1 MAARQILLEFYHALG
16 GSEWVDDTNWNSNKP
31 LNGWF
36 GITANENDN
45 LLEINLENNNLVG
58 TLPNGIGNSASLV
71 RLNLRGNKIS
81 GPLPSGLGR
90 CASLKELGLSR
101 NLITGCIPESLG
113 KCSKLEYLGLSNNR
127 LLDNIPESLGR
138 CTRLREVSLGSNK
151 LTGSVPETFGRCVKL
166 ATLSLMDNNLSGPLL
181 PSCFEKMVGLQK
193 LLLDRNSI
201 SGELPSC
208 FGNLVK
214 LRQLSIADN
223 EFSGYFPESLRHC
236 VGLKRLNIS
245 GNDFAGPI
253 SDGLGL
259 CESLEGLYMN
269 GNRLTGLEGLRNLKK
284 LKTLDL
290 NLPELLDDLP
300 PEFHDKD
307 IQIILSYLREIYL
320 TTSAVVEEV
329 KEQESTVT
337 VKRVKLMF
345 IGPGEAGKTTLIHRL
360 QEGKFEGG
368 FGMTDGVSMTDW
380 TIDELRMSCWDFSG
394 QGVYTNT
401 HSLFFSERT
410 VFILVWNPR
419 QHENQASLDLFF
431 HTIRNASPKAP
442 IILVST
448 HSKDTSKAS
457 DGVLD
462 SFNERFGPPSG
473 FGKIACYHHIDS
485 STGVGIQELK
495 TDICKISLRQKF
507 VTQKIPK
514 SYKRLEGGLSDLAKY
529 GRFSLTG
536 REARNFAYEQ
546 YKIDDMSCDVALDL
560 FHDWGFVH
568 ILPGGDVIL
577 EPKKLAD
584 VFSCAISYKAEKIY
598 GMGDGK
604 LGLLRHDEIDLVWKN
619 YDVHLQPQFLQMM
632 HDHKLAYPLYDS
644 HSQPLDASIVPSML
658 PDEPLGGGRFPTEN
672 ELRGLFFPD
681 HAQLQATV
689 RIQFDFL
696 PVNLLPMLQVR
707 LSALATLGGAW
718 KFGCAL
724 QLESFCR
731 ASEKTISQS
740 YAILRAT
747 PHQNCIDV
755 ISGGDTTA
763 ARSVALRSL
772 VAIRDTHFKG
782 LEFIDVKINYN
793 SEPIASLKLI
803 ERKLKRDPN
812 AVILY
817 EGDTLDVGV
826 PLRGLQFL
834 FNPTVL
840 DVDKDV
846 RKKKTRL
853 IHEELVQMYNTAN
866 ENKTVTEEQESGLI
880 VEDSKKEAE
889 DETPLNT
896 LRNEG
901 GKLKGID
908 TLVRNPTASNL
919 FAKGGGSTP
928 LFGTLKKKL
937 DKIHATEEMAVAD
950 GKKKKKPDLTDYRL
964 VMPESIVALEAAI
977 KKASDN
983 PEELDEFL
991 DLENQLAFAI
1001 DDILLFGCNVP
1012 PLLTNI
1018 HTLWVS
1024 YGDGTKMVPLS
1035 PPEKPTKEWEVVGDA
1050 RTTITPR
1057 GDRSEMPHIN
1067 KDISDTVLRALQVL
1081 GIECPAP
1088 PPIVKKQTD
1097 GGSDSKVVTT
1107 TTSHSNPQFAASAK
1121 WFGLVDMS
1129 HCIVEMKTMQETHFD
1144 LVENQEMKKVH
1155 MAKTIASRI
1164 HAPNMAVSDQVF
1176 RKLFQGLRGQ
1186 GGNPHISLLRTAI
1199 DSITPISVTISPRSD
1214 IFLSHTGKAADIKA
1228 VRAIAEY
1235 FSSKGLIVW
1244 IDPKRKS
1251 GINKMHMTGID
1262 NSSLFIM
1269 CVSEIYMNGFRRAEN
1284 NEKKKADGKLGI
1296 KACEDTCYLQYNYA
1310 RKRKMA
1316 SRIIPILIDDTI
1328 FMEKAIENEDDE
1340 VEEVKQT
1347 EEQVQDE
1354 SKSVRFAKTDD
1365 TDQSGKER
1373 LENLVG
1379 PVGRL
1384 VLSYFGETEEEK
1396 KERERKEEALK
1407 QDVPDITVTGGRMV
1421 RTEVLSISK
1430 NANHPVKDK
1439 PEFDKRDHRDLI
1451 YLNGFHHN
1459 TEMFQSQCA
1468 AGFKQLLVQLLQ
1480 PVVVGDSLNNKIT
1493 ADPSAGIEEGKGNS
1507 SNNNTEDDD
1516 ANAASYSLLDHE
1528 EEAIE
1533 MLIESFNLIKANDAR
1548 QETQIQKKD
1557 KLLQRKALKDLSVDE
1572 VCLVLANLYFTKHC
1586 QMFKALEIS
1595 GLSLTFIQCLAD
1607 LEELGI
1613 KVKSKARELL
1623 HHIKTFRVGGV
1634 PLRLIQ
1640 LPLEIQEMLAKQA
1653 QDQLEEEERLAEELS
1668 RQQNEA
1674 NKTDSAPRKSR
1685 KKRK

>member
-1 MAARQILLEFYHALG
+1 MAARQVLLEFYHALG
-16 GSEWVDDTNWNSNKP
+16 GGEWVNDTNWNSNKP

-36 GITANENDN
+36 GITVNENDN

-58 TLPNGIGNSASLV
+58 TLPDGIGNSSSLV

-81 GPLPSGLGR
+81 GPLPNGLGR

-127 LLDNIPESLGR
+127 LIDNIPDSLGR

-151 LTGSVPETFGRCVKL
+151 LSGPIPETLGRCIKL
-166 ATLSLMDNNLSGPLL
+166 ATLSLMDNNLSGEL
-181 PSCFEKMVGLQK
+181 PICFGKMIGLQK
-193 LLLDRNSI
+193 LLLDRNSFT
-201 SGELPSC
+201 GQLPSS

-214 LRQLSIADN
+214 LRQLSVADN
-223 EFSGYFPESLRHC
+223 DFNGYFPEQMRHC
-236 VGLKRLNIS
+236 VSLKRLNIS
-245 GNDFAGPI
+245 GNSFAGPI
-253 SDGLGL
+253 SDGVGNCEAL
-259 CESLEGLYMN
+259 ESLFIQ
-269 GNRLTGLEGLRNLKK
+269 GNRLTCLDGLRNLKK

-290 NLPELLDDLP
+290 NLPEVIDDLP

-320 TTSAVVEEV
+320 TTNNIVEEDV
-329 KEQESTVT
+329 KVEATVT

-360 QEGKFEGG
+360 REGKFEGG

-394 QGVYTNT
+394 QGVYMNT

-410 VFILVWNPR
+410 VFVLVWNPR
-419 QHENQASLDLFF
+419 QQENQASLDLFF

-442 IILVST
+442 IILVTT
-448 HSKDTSKAS
+448 HSKDTSKTS
-457 DGVLD
+457 DGILD
-462 SFNERFGPPSG
+462 SFNERFGQPAG

-514 SYKRLEGGLSDLAKY
+514 SYKRLEGGLKDLAKY

-546 YKIDDMSCDVALDL
+546 YKIDDFSCDVALDL
-560 FHDWGFVH
+560 FHDWGFIH

-598 GMGDGK
+598 AMGDGK
-604 LGLLRHDEIDLVWKN
+604 LGLLRHDEIDLVWRN

-644 HSQPLDASIVPSML
+644 HSSPLEASIVPAML
-658 PDEPLGGGRFPTEN
+658 PEEPLGGGRFPTEN
-672 ELRGLFFPD
+672 ELRALFFPE
-681 HAQLQATV
+681 HAKLQATV

-707 LSALATLGGAW
+707 LCALATLGGAW
-718 KFGCAL
+718 KYGCAL

-731 ASEKTISQS
+731 ANEKTISQS
-740 YAILRAT
+740 YAILKSD
-747 PHQNCIDV
+747 PHLNCIDV

-772 VAIRDTHFKG
+772 VAIRDAHFKG

-793 SEPIASLKLI
+793 SEPLASRKLI

-817 EGDTLDVGV
+817 EGDEGDTGV

-834 FNPTVL
+834 FNPSVP

-846 RKKKTRL
+846 RKKKTRM
-853 IHEELVQMYNTAN
+853 IHEELVKMYMVSN
-866 ENKTVTEEQESGLI
+866 ENKETDDTTPPPAVTKEE
-880 VEDSKKEAE
+880 A
-889 DETPLNT
+889 DETAMNT

-901 GKLKGID
+901 GKLKGLDNLITD
-908 TLVRNPTASNL
+908 PTAAMFS
-919 FAKGGGSTP
+919 KSGGST
-928 LFGTLKKKL
+928 LMGMLKKKL
-937 DKIHATEEMAVAD
+937 DKIHASEEAALE
-950 GKKKKKPDLTDYRL
+950 GKKKKKAVIIDYRQ
-964 VMPESIVALEAAI
+964 VMPQSIIDLEAAI
-977 KKASDN
+977 VKANNN

-991 DLENQLAFAI
+991 DLENQLTIAI
-1001 DDILLFGCNVP
+1001 EDILLFGCNVP
-1012 PLLTNI
+1012 PLLSNI

-1024 YGDGTKMVPLS
+1024 YGDGTMMVPLS
-1035 PPEKPTKEWEVVGDA
+1035 PPEKPTKEWEVIGDA
-1050 RTTITPR
+1050 RTKLIPR
-1057 GDRSEMPHIN
+1057 SSRSDMPHVN

-1088 PPIVKKQTD
+1088 PPKVVKQTD
-1097 GGSDSKVVTT
+1097 GASDSKVITT

-1129 HCIVEMKTMQETHFD
+1129 HTIEEVKHKQETYFD
-1144 LVENQEMKKVH
+1144 LVENQEMKKIYI
-1155 MAKTIASRI
+1155 AKTIASRI

-1176 RKLFQGLRGQ
+1176 RKLFQGLKGQ
-1186 GGNPHISLLRTAI
+1186 GANPHISLLRTAI
-1199 DSITPISVTISPRSD
+1199 DSITPISVTINPRSD
-1214 IFLSHTGKAADIKA
+1214 VFLSHTGKSADIKA
-1228 VRAIAEY
+1228 VKAIAEY
-1235 FSSKGLIVW
+1235 LSSKGLVVW
-1244 IDPKRKS
+1244 IDPKRKT

-1262 NSSLFIM
+1262 NSSLFVM
-1269 CVSEIYMNGFRRAEN
+1269 CVSEIYMAAFNRAEV
-1284 NEKKKADGKLGI
+1284 NEKKKEEGKLGI

-1310 RKRKMA
+1310 RKRKTA
-1316 SRIIPILIDDTI
+1316 ARIIPILIDDAI
-1328 FMEKAIENEDDE
+1328 FKEKKKSDHADALEEEKAEDDQGE
-1340 VEEVKQT
+1340 GG
-1347 EEQVQDE
+1347 
-1354 SKSVRFAKTDD
+1354 KSVRFASTDD
-1365 TDQSGKER
+1365 TDQTGKEQ
-1373 LENLVG
+1373 LENLIG
-1379 PVGRL
+1379 PVGRMI
-1384 VLSYFGETEEEK
+1384 LSYFGESEEEK
-1396 KERERKEEALK
+1396 RERERKERKA
-1407 QDVPDITVTGGRMV
+1407 QQVMPDITVTGGRMV
-1421 RTEVLSISK
+1421 RTAEVETQKSK
-1430 NANHPVKDK
+1430 NPVIEK
-1439 PEFDKRDHRDLI
+1439 PEFEKREQSDLI
-1451 YLNGFHHN
+1451 YLNGFHHS
-1459 TEMFQSQCA
+1459 TEKFHTQCDVA
-1468 AGFKQLLVQLLQ
+1468 IKKLLVQLLE
-1480 PVVVGDSLNNKIT
+1480 PVVLGANINNNNKS
-1493 ADPSAGIEEGKGNS
+1493 ADLPLSSGVEEKKGG
-1507 SNNNTEDDD
+1507 NNNNHVED
-1516 ANAASYSLLDHE
+1516 E
-1528 EEAIE
+1528 EENHGYSIFDRE
-1533 MLIESFNLIKANDAR
+1533 EESVELLIEAFNVLQANDAR
-1548 QETQIQKKD
+1548 QEMQAKKKD
-1557 KLLQRKALKDLSVDE
+1557 KLLQRKALKDLSVED
-1572 VCLVLANLYFTKHC
+1572 VSLVLANLHFAGHC
-1586 QMFKALEIS
+1586 QRFKELEIS
-1595 GLSLTFIQCLAD
+1595 GLSLTYIQTPSD

-1613 KVKSKARELL
+1613 KTKAKARELL
-1623 HHIKTFRVGGV
+1623 HHIKVFRVGGV

-1640 LPLEIQEMLAKQA
+1640 LPPAIQEMLARK
-1653 QDQLEEEERLAEELS
+1653 EEERLAEEERIAEELA
-1668 RQQNEA
+1668 QQQAEA
-1674 NKTDSAPRKSR
+1674 NIPGSSAPRKSR